1 MVDKKLDEL
10 VGNKDVIAKEPIEG
24 QKKEAITESEIKNHK
39 FNSVKNT
46 LAIENEINK
55 FINHNKRDENNVFN
69 VKDRVIFNDNGEILE
84 LNLSNLNLKI
94 IEKLD
99 LLPLEN
105 LRKLDLSN
113 NNLTLLRIKNYL
125 PFVEEINV
133 KGNPLKSIIINS
145 GLKTFDCVKYINFA
159 ILEKL
164 NLSENDFTNFNFNNK
179 YKALKK
185 FIMCRNKSPIRE
197 IKIMGN
203 MPYLEELI
211 LIESNIESFEI
222 KNKFSKFLTKLD
234 IRKNKITYLKLPSVF
249 FEKENNKY
257 MSVYISENPLPDLY
271 LFALK
276 KNTQE
281 DIYNDLKNLF
291 SDTITVNKVKLIFL
305 GNTGVGKTT
314 LYKVLKYDS
323 FDYIEQNGNSTE
335 GVNIF
340 DYNFHSKY
348 KKGSISHLIHV
359 KGYDFGGQ
367 DYYHN
372 THYSH
377 FSSNALY
384 ILLWGNGQYIYHRA
398 YFERPDTSKIFTSEI
413 TYPLNYWLGSV
424 SYFLKNELNKLE
436 RNVLEN
442 QNIKLYLIQNPIKKK
457 NDEYIKKFE
466 LNRVDLK
473 ERYPF
478 IENFDECDSL
488 TLDDFPQYQ
497 SNIKSKLN
505 SIIES
510 YAKPQS
516 YPKILYEVELNIKNE
531 FKEKIIVSLKNIEE
545 LFLKVNED
553 IKWNGGFQQIIEWL
567 DITMSVYWVSDNK
580 LLKTGKIN
588 FNSFTDFESNQLN
601 LLDFDEIDVLNSNF
615 LSLTERELLKSYAIL
630 DLSKVDRIIHDV
642 LENASLKEK
651 KGYYTKTDFNNYK
664 YFKNDYILRDYIFA
678 FMLYNKICFEAPDK
692 NYAGEQVYIAP
703 SYLNDELSL
712 AENIFLNSFDL
723 PLVEYRFEDFYHVNV
738 FTEVLVQFKKYLS
751 NSDKTIDYLLWKNK
765 AVLFD
770 CVNNPD
776 VSMSGLAE
784 RMHPLVYLEFDLGE
798 ILSGET
804 NKNIDDRSFLKKP
817 SIKISTYAKN
827 RYSVSN
833 IFISKIINFIDNQL
847 IGYNYKKYALAPNN
861 LDYVDVNAINK
872 SLLNHSGNSTGL
884 FTYNNHLYRF
894 SDFSLFTKKKSPMKK
909 IFISHS
915 TEDYRE
921 LQSFTTHLYPLK
933 KLGLIDH
940 WHCSQLVVGEQW
952 DSNIQ
957 EKLWDSDIICMLIS
971 PSWLANEYIFEKEL
985 KIALDRKE
993 RFKNSHQGKDIVIFP
1008 IIVKPCSWHLVEAL
1022 SSIQAAPQKAKT
1034 ISSYADQNEAWCDVI
1049 RKLNDV
1055 LKRMD
1060 ENDYIP
1066 PIGERLGKYYIDQ
1079 YEGNLSKK

>member
-1 MVDKKLDEL
+1 M
-10 VGNKDVIAKEPIEG
+10 
-24 QKKEAITESEIKNHK
+24 
-39 FNSVKNT
+39 
-46 LAIENEINK
+46 
-55 FINHNKRDENNVFN
+55 
-69 VKDRVIFNDNGEILE
+69 
-84 LNLSNLNLKI
+84 
-94 IEKLD
+94 
-99 LLPLEN
+99 
-105 LRKLDLSN
+105 
-113 NNLTLLRIKNYL
+113 
-125 PFVEEINV
+125 
-133 KGNPLKSIIINS
+133 
-145 GLKTFDCVKYINFA
+145 
-159 ILEKL
+159 
-164 NLSENDFTNFNFNNK
+164 
-179 YKALKK
+179 
-185 FIMCRNKSPIRE
+185 
-197 IKIMGN
+197 
-203 MPYLEELI
+203 
-211 LIESNIESFEI
+211 
-222 KNKFSKFLTKLD
+222 
-234 IRKNKITYLKLPSVF
+234 
-249 FEKENNKY
+249 
-257 MSVYISENPLPDLY
+257 
-271 LFALK
+271 
-276 KNTQE
+276 
-281 DIYNDLKNLF
+281 
-291 SDTITVNKVKLIFL
+291 IFL

-314 LYKVLKYDS
+314 LYKVLKYGS
-323 FDYIEQNGNSTE
+323 SDYIEQNGNSTE

-340 DYNFHSKY
+340 DYNFYSKS
-348 KKGSISHLIHV
+348 KKGSPSHSIHV

-367 DYYHN
+367 NYYHN

-384 ILLWGNGQYIYHRA
+384 ILLWGNGQYIYHRS
-398 YFERPDTSKIFTSEI
+398 YFERPNTSEIFTREI

-424 SYFLKNELNKLE
+424 SYFLKNELNKSEKNILKT
-436 RNVLEN
+436 

-473 ERYPF
+473 ERYSF

-488 TLDDFPQYQ
+488 TLDEFSQYQ
-497 SNIKSKLN
+497 SNVKNKLN

-516 YPKILYEVELNIKNE
+516 YPKILYEVELKIKKDL
-531 FKEKIIVSLKNIEE
+531 KEKIIVSLKDIEE
-545 LFLKVNED
+545 IFLKVNKN
-553 IKWNGGFQQIIEWL
+553 IKWKGGFQQIIEWL
-567 DITMSVYWVSDNK
+567 DITMSVYWVSNSK

-588 FNSFTDFESNQLN
+588 FNNSTNCDSSQLN
-601 LLDFDEIDVLNSNF
+601 LLDFNEIDILNSNF

-642 LENASLKEK
+642 LESTSLKEK
-651 KGYYTKTDFNNYK
+651 KGYYTKSDFNNYE
-664 YFKNDYILRDYIFA
+664 YFENNSTLRDYIFA

-692 NYAGEQVYIAP
+692 NYTDEQVYIAP
-703 SYLNDELSL
+703 SYLNNELSL
-712 AENIFLNSFDL
+712 AEKLFLNSFDL

-770 CVNNPD
+770 CVSYSD
-776 VSMSGLAE
+776 VSMGGLDE
-784 RMHPLVYLEFDLGE
+784 KMHPLVYLEFDLGD
-798 ILSGET
+798 ILNEEA
-804 NKNIDDRSFLKKP
+804 NKSIDDRSFLKKP

-833 IFISKIINFIDNQL
+833 VFISKIINFIDNQL

-957 EKLWDSDIICMLIS
+957 ERLWDSDIICMLIS

>member
-1 MVDKKLDEL
+1 MVDKKLKSLVDNRGDTTKEL
-10 VGNKDVIAKEPIEG
+10 VEK
-24 QKKEAITESEIKNHK
+24 QKKSERIEWEEKHAINILKNMS
-39 FNSVKNT
+39 N
-46 LAIENEINK
+46 NEYKINK
-55 FINHNKRDENNVFN
+55 FINHNGLDENKVFN
-69 VKDRVIFNDNGEILE
+69 INDRIVYNIYGEILE
-84 LNLSNLNLKI
+84 LDLSNLNLRT
-94 IEKLD
+94 IERLD
-99 LLPLEN
+99 ILPLEN

-113 NNLTLLRIKNYL
+113 NNLTILRIKNYL

-133 KGNPLKSIIINS
+133 KGNPLNSIIINS
-145 GLKTFDCVKYINFA
+145 GLETFDCVKYINFR
-159 ILEKL
+159 ILVKL
-164 NLSENDFTNFNFNNK
+164 NLSDNNFTNFNFNKK
-179 YKALKK
+179 YNSLRK
-185 FIMCRNKSPIRE
+185 FIMCRNKSTIRG
-197 IKIMGN
+197 IKILDN
-203 MPYLEELI
+203 MPCLEELI

-222 KNKFSKFLTKLD
+222 ENKFSRFLKRLD
-234 IRKNKITYLKLPSVF
+234 IRKNKISYLKLPSIF
-249 FEKENNKY
+249 FEKENNEY
-257 MSVYISENPLPDLY
+257 MSVDISENPLPDLF
-271 LFALK
+271 LSALK

-281 DIYNDLKNLF
+281 DIYKELKNLF
-291 SDTITVNKVKLIFL
+291 SNTVTINKVKLIFL

-314 LYKVLKYDS
+314 LYKVLKYGS
-323 FDYIEQNGNSTE
+323 SDYIEQNGNSTE

-340 DYNFHSKY
+340 DYNFYSKP
-348 KKGSISHLIHV
+348 KKGSVSHSIHV

-384 ILLWGNGQYIYHRA
+384 ILLWGNGQYIYHRS
-398 YFERPDTSKIFTSEI
+398 YFERPNTSEISTSEI

-424 SYFLKNELNKLE
+424 SYFLKGELNQSEK
-436 RNVLEN
+436 NALEN
-442 QNIKLYLIQNPIKKK
+442 QNIKLHLIQNPIKKK
-457 NDEYIKKFE
+457 NDEYVNKFE

-488 TLDDFPQYQ
+488 TLDDFSQYQ
-497 SNIKSKLN
+497 SNVKSKLN

-516 YPKILYEVELNIKNE
+516 YPKILYEVELKIKYE
-531 FKEKIIVSLKNIEE
+531 FTDEIIVSIKSIEE
-545 LFLKVNED
+545 LFLKVNKN

-567 DITMSVYWVSDNK
+567 DITMNIYWVSDSK
-580 LLKTGKIN
+580 LLKTSKIN
-588 FNSFTDFESNQLN
+588 FNNFTNYESSQLN
-601 LLDFDEIDVLNSNF
+601 LLDFDGIDILNNNY
-615 LSLTERELLKSYAIL
+615 LSLTESELLKSYAIL
-630 DLSKVDRIIHDV
+630 DLSRVDRIIHDI
-642 LENASLKEK
+642 LESTSLKEK
-651 KGYYTKTDFNNYK
+651 QGYYTKSDFNNYE
-664 YFKNDYILRDYIFA
+664 YFKNDPILKDYIFV
-678 FMLYNKICFEAPDK
+678 FMLYNKICFEAPDE
-692 NYAGEQVYIAP
+692 NDDGEQVYIAP
-703 SYLNDELSL
+703 SYLNNELSL
-712 AENIFLNSFDL
+712 AEKIFLNSFDL

-770 CVNNPD
+770 CINYPE
-776 VSMSGLAE
+776 SSIGGLDE
-784 RMHPLVYLEFDLGE
+784 KMHPLVYLEFDLGGV
-798 ILSGET
+798 LNGDT
-804 NKNIDDRSFLKKP
+804 NKSIDDRSFLKKP

-833 IFISKIINFIDNQL
+833 IFIAKIINFIDNQL

-894 SDFSLFTKKKSPMKK
+894 SDFSLFTNKKSPMKK

-957 EKLWDSDIICMLIS
+957 ERLWDSDIICMLIS

-1008 IIVKPCSWHLVEAL
+1008 IIIKPCSWHLVEAL